1 MMPGELFHHSI
12 FGKRGGSCTPLD
24 TGCVNN
30 EHPDSSFLNL
40 APHPFA
46 NITPSLK
53 YNQVFIITVYKQ

>member
-24 TGCVNN
+24 TVVSITNTRI
-30 EHPDSSFLNL
+30 PVFLNL